1 MVAYATSVSSPDVL
15 EAEDKS
21 QFVKNIVF
29 QLLFWSSTFGVLSF
43 TLISQ
48 FVNFDISII
57 FDKICVKLQEV
68 FVSTEDSF

>member
-21 QFVKNIVF
+21 QFVKNIMF
-29 QLLFWSSTFGVLSF
+29 QLLFWSSAFGVLSF

>member
-21 QFVKNIVF
+21 QFVKNIMF

-57 FDKICVKLQEV
+57 FDTICVKLQEV

>member
-21 QFVKNIVF
+21 QFVKNIMF

-57 FDKICVKLQEV
+57 LTKSVLSYKKYL
-68 FVSTEDSF
+68 

>member
-21 QFVKNIVF
+21 QFVKNIMF

>member
-21 QFVKNIVF
+21 QFVKNIMF
-29 QLLFWSSTFGVLSF
+29 QLLFWSSTFGLLRV

-57 FDKICVKLQEV
+57 FDKICAKLHIKKYL
-68 FVSTEDSF
+68 

>member
-21 QFVKNIVF
+21 QFIKNIMF

-57 FDKICVKLQEV
+57 FDTICVKLQEV

>member
-21 QFVKNIVF
+21 QFVKNIMF

-48 FVNFDISII
+48 FVNFNISII

>member
-21 QFVKNIVF
+21 QFVKNIMF

-68 FVSTEDSF
+68 FMSTEDSF

>member
-21 QFVKNIVF
+21 QFVKNIMF

-57 FDKICVKLQEV
+57 FDKICVKLQEI

>member
-21 QFVKNIVF
+21 QFVKNIMF
-29 QLLFWSSTFGVLSF
+29 QLLFWSSTFGVLRF

>member
-21 QFVKNIVF
+21 QFVKNIMF

-68 FVSTEDSF
+68 FVSTEE

>member
-1 MVAYATSVSSPDVL
+1 MVAYATSVSPPDVL

-21 QFVKNIVF
+21 QFVKNIMF